1 MAKRGTP
8 PGGWTKASALA
19 LAFVT
24 AALLT
29 ACAGPPVEPA
39 IAFTYNFGDTA
50 FQGFLQEELDRTRPD
65 GGVRL
70 RVTGAEFRREDHPEL
85 TTHAT
90 ELLRASELAADPRV
104 LAVVGPGGSREAL
117 QTAPIYREAG
127 VPNLVPNAT
136 SRLLAGLSPWTFVLA
151 PNDSVQGEFIGAF
164 ADSTLGAERAIVLY
178 VPDEYGIGLAA
189 GTEAAFARRGVTL
202 LDRFPMRITHDC
214 LESPEGEGPY
224 EQLVA
229 QAARR
234 GVPDVAVVAAR
245 GVETGCAAR
254 ALRARFPDVR
264 VLGGD
269 GTYLDDTFLTRAGPA
284 AEGTYLVAFWHP
296 DLDRPGSREFVR
308 GFTARVR
315 RAPRH
320 VDAVF
325 YDGVRLAAA
334 AVWSAGAD
342 REAMRAWLEG
352 LGSTHPPFVGIASDI
367 GFGPG
372 KRHGILMTRVRG
384 TVAEVVG
391 R

>member
-1 MAKRGTP
+1 MAKRGGG
-8 PGGWTKASALA
+8 PGARTKASALA

-24 AALLT
+24 AALPA
-29 ACAGPPVEPA
+29 ACGGPPAEPA

-50 FQGFLQEELDRTRPD
+50 FQGFLQEELDRVRPE

-70 RVTGAEFRREDHPEL
+70 RVKGAEFRRDDHPEL
-85 TTHAT
+85 TQHAT
-90 ELLRASELAADPRV
+90 ELLRASELVADPAV

-117 QTAPIYREAG
+117 QAAPIYREG
-127 VPNLVPNAT
+127 GMPNLVPNAT
-136 SRLLAGLSPWTFVLA
+136 SRLLTGVSPWTFVLA

-164 ADSTLGAERAIVLY
+164 ADSVLGATRAIVLY

-202 LDRFPMRITHDC
+202 LDRFPMRFTHDC
-214 LESPEGEGPY
+214 LDAVEGARPF
-224 EQLVA
+224 EQLAA
-229 QAARR
+229 QAALR
-234 GVPDVAVVAAR
+234 GVPDVAVIAAR

-254 ALRARFPDVR
+254 ALRARFPEVR
-264 VLGGD
+264 ILGGD
-269 GTYLDDTFLTRAGPA
+269 GTYLDETFLTRAGPA

-296 DLDRPGSREFVR
+296 GVDRPGSAAFVR

-325 YDGVRLAAA
+325 YDGVRLAAT
-334 AVWSAGAD
+334 AVWSAGPD
-342 REAMRAWLEG
+342 RDAVRRWLDG
-352 LGSTHPPFVGIASDI
+352 LGTAHPPYVGIASDI

-372 KRHGILMTRVRG
+372 QRRGMLMTRVRG
-384 TVAEVVG
+384 DSAEVVG